1 MSAPVCYAISLQD
14 VYVEY
19 PDGDGAQKVVLNDID
34 LHLRAGE
41 FATLVGPSGA
51 GKSTLFRLILAS
63 EKPTRGTVLIDGKD
77 LDQPNR
83 DCGIVYQRYSLFPH
97 LKVWENVIFGLDLL
111 EFTLPSRLAN
121 PWYYRKRLGQL
132 REEAQEYLARV
143 GLGADADKYPHQLS
157 GGMQQRVAI
166 IQALM
171 TKPKV
176 LLMDEPFGALD
187 DSTRQDMQ
195 LFILEQW
202 REAGMTIVFVTH
214 DLEEALFLGT
224 RVLVLSQYYSTDSP
238 NSAGSKIVKDCQV
251 PGGHPKPTDF
261 KYRREFTDLIEQIR
275 HQGLD
280 PNHRQHIREFDLT
293 HCDAF
298 RTVTAQEWM
307 PA

>member
-1 MSAPVCYAISLQD
+1 MSDPVRYAISLQD

-19 PDGDGAQKVVLNDID
+19 PDGDGAKKVVLNDID
-34 LHLRAGE
+34 LHIRAGE

-63 EKPTRGTVLIDGKD
+63 EKPTRGRVLIDGED
-77 LDQPNR
+77 LDQPTR

-97 LKVWENVIFGLDLL
+97 LKVWENVVFGLDLL
-111 EFTLPSRLAN
+111 EFSLPARLAN
-121 PWYYRKRLGQL
+121 PWSYRKRLGQF
-132 REEAQEYLARV
+132 RAAAQEYLQRV
-143 GLGADADKYPHQLS
+143 GLGADADKFPYQLS

-187 DSTRQDMQ
+187 DSTRQEMQ

-202 REAGMTIVFVTH
+202 KATAMTIVFVTH

-224 RVLVLSQYYSTDSP
+224 RVLVLSQYYSTDNP
-238 NSAGSKIVKDCQV
+238 HSAGSKIVKDRQV

-261 KYRREFTDLIEQIR
+261 KYRPEFCALIEEIR
-275 HQGLD
+275 HEGLD
-280 PNHRQHIREFDLT
+280 PDHRQHITAFDLT

-298 RTVTAQEWM
+298 RTVAAEEWKQ
-307 PA
+307 A